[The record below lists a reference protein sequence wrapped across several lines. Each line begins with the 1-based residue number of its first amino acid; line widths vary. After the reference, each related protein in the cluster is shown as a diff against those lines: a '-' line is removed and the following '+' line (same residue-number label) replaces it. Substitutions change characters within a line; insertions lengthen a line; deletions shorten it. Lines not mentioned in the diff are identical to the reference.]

1 MSALSLAIS
10 PGTWRTWSW
19 MRLRPFMTMASRVIW
34 LVTISAS
41 GYVAGYLVA
50 VPVIPVEVR
59 VDHVADGL
67 ARDVTQLLDDHPGRR
82 RLRVRVDD
90 HHAIVVFDDG
100 RVAVHL
106 VRGRRHCGIDAV
118 SHFLDVEPRISATG
132 SLVPTTVHRD
142 VSPFCRLASGLG
154 AQPLSALRLALP
166 ACAEARRRDEPSAN
180 SPQLAS
186 TAIGAAPNRMTDQPV
201 TS

>member
-59 VDHVADGL
+59 IDHVPDGL
-67 ARDVTQLLDDHPGRR
+67 PRDVTQLLDDHPGRR
-82 RLRVRVDD
+82 RFRVRVDD

-106 VRGRRHCGIDAV
+106 VRGRRHGGVYAV
-118 SHFLDVEPRISATG
+118 RHFLDVEPRISATG
-132 SLVPTTVHRD
+132 ALVTTTVHRD
-142 VSPFCRLASGLG
+142 VSFRLLIGSPRPAGP
-154 AQPLSALRLALP
+154 QPRDGLRLAFP
-166 ACAEARRRDEPSAN
+166 PPSAP
-180 SPQLAS
+180 SPRPPRAAS
-186 TAIGAAPNRMTDQPV
+186 PARTTPSSPAPRSAQRRTG
-201 TS
+201 